1 MGETPD
7 EPRTDPVIEKPPVEE
22 AKEAKEPEKVAEEA
36 TETKAPEE
44 PSAA

>member
-22 AKEAKEPEKVAEEA
+22 AKEPEKVAEEA

>member
-7 EPRTDPVIEKPPVEE
+7 ETVKEPVIEKPPVEE
-22 AKEAKEPEKVAEEA
+22 AKEPEKVAEEA
-36 TETKAPEE
+36 TKTKAPEE